1 MKFKIILFLFFTIL
15 QFSYSQNKKGNTNH
29 RLFKEYLMKGDSLV
43 QIKEFDKAIQSYTDA
58 LQFKTEIANILYKRG
73 LAYFWNSDNENA
85 ILDFTELIKLGNK
98 NGGAYFFRALS
109 KFNLEK
115 TESAC
120 EDLLQAKQM
129 GYQMDFQ
136 NYVIVCPNL

>member
-1 MKFKIILFLFFTIL
+1 MKLKIILFLFFTIL
-15 QFSYSQNKKGNTNH
+15 QFSYSQNKKANTNS

-43 QIKEFDKAIQSYTDA
+43 QIKEFDKAIQFYTHA
-58 LQFKTEIANILYKRG
+58 LQFKIEIANTLYKRG
-73 LAYFWNSDNENA
+73 IAYFRNSDNENA
-85 ILDFTELIKLGNK
+85 ILDFTDLIKLSNK

-120 EDLLQAKQM
+120 DDLLQAKQL

-136 NYVIVCPNL
+136 NYRIVCPDL